1 MIAPARSCS
10 GLSTFNCQLSTS
22 RSPKSFPCHTSEE
35 SARKSNHCHTSKIAL
50 PQALCLPH
58 IRAPPG
64 GWRSLSAGPLSQSG
78 ARRCGIDRCAG
89 TLLILQTFNLQLSTF
104 DIFALQAGGGG
115 QDLEG
120 SAERKCILFTVQL
133 RDGCATDCAG
143 Y

>member
-58 IRAPPG
+58 IRAPRGAGVP
-64 GWRSLSAGPLSQSG
+64 SLLAHYLNQGLGAAALIGVQEPSSFSKLS
-78 ARRCGIDRCAG
+78 
-89 TLLILQTFNLQLSTF
+89 TFNFQLSTSSLYRRVEA
-104 DIFALQAGGGG
+104 DKTLR
-115 QDLEG
+115 EVPSE
-120 SAERKCILFTVQL
+120 SASYSR
-133 RDGCATDCAG
+133 
-143 Y
+143 YN